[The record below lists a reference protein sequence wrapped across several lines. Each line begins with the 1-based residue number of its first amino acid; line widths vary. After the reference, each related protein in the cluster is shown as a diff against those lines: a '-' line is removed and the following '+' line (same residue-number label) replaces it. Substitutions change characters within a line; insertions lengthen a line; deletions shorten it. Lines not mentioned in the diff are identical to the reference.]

1 MQLRIPINSVSASAN
16 LASGHEVN
24 LINSDRAS
32 LYLALALQTMTTMVL
47 CRYCKW
53 LVADRASR
61 HPPFLAEDH
70 SHLSAWPARGDL
82 AYTKHACL
90 PDQRIVAVEIAI

>member
-1 MQLRIPINSVSASAN
+1 MI
-16 LASGHEVN
+16 
-24 LINSDRAS
+24 
-32 LYLALALQTMTTMVL
+32 TMVL

-70 SHLSAWPARGDL
+70 SHLSAWPSRGDL
-82 AYTKHACL
+82 ADTKHACL
-90 PDQRIVAVEIAI
+90 IKGLLQLKSRYEPVVVIGRMQAQNVDLHLLLAAVGKAESLNSSTPTPIGL